1 MKFVKAVCLLGCC
14 YGVFMNIALQ
24 KHDRLSAFI
33 FLSCSIVLG
42 GISFFE
48 SNRYWNRLRDLRS
61 GTQSTE
67 AVEVLYRPSFLKFLL
82 LRQFWFLW
90 AGFVAGMILFVLIL
104 GSKIGIAG
112 SIGAIA
118 AGSAVFLLSAYWIY
132 SRLR

>member
-67 AVEVLYRPSFLKFLL
+67 AVEVLYIG
-82 LRQFWFLW
+82 LRSSNFYCYANFGFCGLVLW
-90 AGFVAGMILFVLIL
+90 QV
-104 GSKIGIAG
+104 
-112 SIGAIA
+112 
-118 AGSAVFLLSAYWIY
+118 
-132 SRLR
+132 